1 MGVEPDDDEYA
12 SDDEP
17 MAVVTWIPRGFGSRR
32 FSGEKNITGITLPQ
46 TNSSHL
52 KMDGGKT
59 SFLFGKACFEVLC

>member
-17 MAVVTWIPRGFGSRR
+17 MAVVAWMAWMAWIWVAKIT
-32 FSGEKNITGITLPQ
+32 GEKNITGITLPQ

-59 SFLFGKACFEVLC
+59 IVSFLGPGLF